1 MTRWI
6 DNTENVKRVIHD
18 DARQLAEAGAILVR
32 DGIVLEIESYGPRSG
47 MEYRIPGT
55 KAKYR
60 ASAEGEPPAVREGR
74 YRESWQYT
82 PAVKTETGWAAF
94 AFTDLMV
101 GPYVLGELLNYG
113 TSRMGPRPHVEPGIE
128 RAAQQMETMLR

>member
-6 DNTENVKRVIHD
+6 DNTRNARRAVHE
-18 DARQLAEAGAILVR
+18 DAQRFAEAGAILVR
-32 DGIVLEIESYGPRSG
+32 DSIVLEMESYGPRSG
-47 MEYRIPGT
+47 ELYTVPGT
-55 KAKYR
+55 RTKYR
-60 ASAEGEPPAVREGR
+60 ASADGEPPAIREGA
-74 YRESWQYT
+74 YRDSWQYT
-82 PAVKTETGWAAF
+82 PAVRTEFGWSAF

-128 RAAQQMETMLR
+128 RAAQEMERLLE